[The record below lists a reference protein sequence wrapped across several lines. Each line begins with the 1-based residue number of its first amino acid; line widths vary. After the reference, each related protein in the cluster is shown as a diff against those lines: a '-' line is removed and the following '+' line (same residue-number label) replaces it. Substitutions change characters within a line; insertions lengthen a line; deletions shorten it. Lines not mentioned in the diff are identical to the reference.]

1 MPRGAGGG
9 KISGRLRMEAAAAT
23 AMSWLMAMKSGAG
36 MPRTGGI
43 MACGCN
49 APWGIVGCCCTV
61 GREGAELGVRIN
73 GG

>member
-36 MPRTGGI
+36 MLRTGGI
-43 MACGCN
+43 MACECHPPGAAAGC
-49 APWGIVGCCCTV
+49 GCKAR
-61 GREGAELGVRIN
+61 GGGAET
-73 GG
+73 GGCRNDV